1 MLVFPLRFF
10 LIKGTVKPRRI
21 MQVNSIFLD
30 EESMSA
36 TNGNYG
42 IVSNY
47 QNGQPNSRFTIQYL
61 NKFMLVEE
69 LQTRLNAIGQTLC
82 ELPADADRTANTA
95 AWQMLKSILEEVK
108 AL

>member
-1 MLVFPLRFF
+1 
-10 LIKGTVKPRRI
+10 

-30 EESMSA
+30 VESMSG

-47 QNGQPNSRFTIQYL
+47 QNGMPQSRFTEQYV
-61 NKFMLVEE
+61 NKRMLVEE
-69 LQTRLNAIGQTLC
+69 LQNRLNTIGQSLC
-82 ELPADADRTANTA
+82 ELPSDADRTAETA
-95 AWQMLKSILEEVK
+95 AWQMLKSILEETK

>member
-1 MLVFPLRFF
+1 
-10 LIKGTVKPRRI
+10 

-30 EESMSA
+30 EQSMIG

-47 QNGQPNSRFTIQYL
+47 QNGQPNSRFTMQYL

-82 ELPADADRTANTA
+82 ELPADAVRTADTA
-95 AWQMLKSILEEVK
+95 AWQMLKSVLDEIKML
-108 AL
+108 